1 MRLKPRFLPSVAAL
15 VVCLV
20 TARLGVWQIQRYAT
34 SAEIAASMTAAWE
47 LDPLTALHAVPP
59 ETLRFRRASL
69 RGRWV
74 PGSGALVR
82 GTPISGMPGY
92 ELVSLLALEGG
103 EHLLVDRG
111 WVRTDVSASEI
122 AALHPPEGSRA
133 DDVLVEGLLVPMDG
147 TSTLRATTGPDGV
160 TRWPLEM
167 DLLWGVFPRAVGL
180 PYASMAAA
188 AGVPVAPVALCLG
201 PRLDEETER
210 RATTV
215 PAPGYVLPLPRTH
228 HLSYAAQWFAF
239 CAFAAVLWLWHHLS
253 PRSETADG

>member
-1 MRLKPRFLPSVAAL
+1 MRLKPRILPTVAAL
-15 VVCLV
+15 VVCLT

-34 SAEIAASMTAAWE
+34 SAEIAAAMTSAWE
-47 LDPLTALHAVPP
+47 LDPLTSLTEAPTASLHY
-59 ETLRFRRASL
+59 RRASL

-74 PGSGALVR
+74 QGSGVLVR
-82 GTPISGMPGY
+82 GTPISGIPGY
-92 ELVSLLALEGG
+92 ELVSLLALSQG

-111 WVRTDVSASEI
+111 WVRTDVSAPEL
-122 AALHPPEGSRA
+122 AALYPAEE
-133 DDVLVEGLLVPMDG
+133 VVVEGLLVPTDG
-147 TSTLRATTGPDGV
+147 DPSLRGTTGPDGI

-167 DLLWGVFPRAVGL
+167 DRLWGVLPRAVGL

-210 RATTV
+210 RATTT

-239 CAFAAVLWLWHHLS
+239 CAFAAVLWIWHHLA
-253 PRSETADG
+253 PRSEQADG